1 MKHVLIA
8 APVFMVLISSASAQ
22 DFTAS
27 TEASTP
33 VPVRAICGSGDETVA
48 QASACWAGNGSA
60 SAQLGASEGG
70 SDSDGGGDGS
80 AGDGGDSGAAE

>member
-8 APVFMVLISSASAQ
+8 APVFMALISSASAQ

-27 TEASTP
+27 AEASTP
-33 VPVRAICGSGDETVA
+33 VPVRAVCGSGDETVA

-70 SDSDGGGDGS
+70 SDSGGDGS
-80 AGDGGDSGAAE
+80 AADGGHSGAAE

>member
-8 APVFMVLISSASAQ
+8 APVFMALISGASAQ

-27 TEASTP
+27 AEASTP
-33 VPVRAICGSGDETVA
+33 VPVREVCGSGNETVA
-48 QASACWAGNGSA
+48 QAAACWAGNGSA

-70 SDSDGGGDGS
+70 SDGDSGGDGS
-80 AGDGGDSGAAE
+80 AGDGGDGGAAE